1 MQIIFSVSYEQR
13 EGDKE
18 GSAENRGEGPAQ
30 LIRKREGTVE
40 IWGKNPEKVK
50 KVNISQVNLKVPGAN
65 YPYKIVGFYFRTCN
79 GHQTKLVITVS

>member
-40 IWGKNPEKVK
+40 I
-50 KVNISQVNLKVPGAN
+50 
-65 YPYKIVGFYFRTCN
+65 
-79 GHQTKLVITVS
+79 